1 MLTDRRSCRY
11 LVSAELSDSY
21 AFGYDVQFFL
31 AIAVGIVGLNP
42 RQNSAASE
50 ISFDQ
55 LRPVALKTL
64 TNIRQEANA

>member
-1 MLTDRRSCRY
+1 
-11 LVSAELSDSY
+11 LSGSF
-21 AFGYDVQFFL
+21 AFGYDFQFFL
-31 AIAVGIVGLNP
+31 AIAVGIVGLKRRQEAVEHVRP

-64 TNIRQEANA
+64 TNIRQEANV